1 MYHYRGG
8 KITMENFVT
17 VSNTNSKL
25 GAQIYSINLP
35 VGITCRPDAPCFKDC
50 YARRGHWMYDGLYV
64 PDFLVVS
71 RTAEGAIDRIC
82 IIETKGEGYAPK
94 FKERLEFM
102 RDVFV
107 PKNNEQYKRDR
118 FRFLYLED
126 TDGHEERIK
135 KTIQMINEFFK

>member
-1 MYHYRGG
+1 MKEHNLEYYFNGDDTLTEFKIRTYR
-8 KITMENFVT
+8 KTA
-17 VSNTNSKL
+17 S
-25 GAQIYSINLP
+25 
-35 VGITCRPDAPCFKDC
+35 
-50 YARRGHWMYDGLYV
+50 GHWMYDGPYV
-64 PDFLVVS
+64 PDIPTARS
-71 RTAEGAIDRIC
+71 TAEGTIDRIC